1 MKNNRSSCPLVNI
14 LDILGDKW
22 SLIIV
27 RDIFHGKKSYGEFLA
42 SPENISTS
50 VLASRLQLLERAGLI
65 KHRLSLS
72 DKKVKFYYLTDRGI
86 DLYPILYEMSYWS
99 KRNLDK
105 EFFPI
110 AEQWFKRYK
119 SINSID
125 AIKDNQKKY
134 KKVRAELLE
143 LE

>member
-1 MKNNRSSCPLVNI
+1 MFN
-14 LDILGDKW
+14 
-22 SLIIV
+22 
-27 RDIFHGKKSYGEFLA
+27 
-42 SPENISTS
+42 
-50 VLASRLQLLERAGLI
+50 
-65 KHRLSLS
+65 
-72 DKKVKFYYLTDRGI
+72 
-86 DLYPILYEMSYWS
+86 WS

-105 EFFPI
+105 EFFPV

-119 SINSID
+119 SVNSIE

>member
-1 MKNNRSSCPLVNI
+1 MKNNRSSCPLVNF

-50 VLASRLQLLERAGLI
+50 VLASRLQLLERADLI

-72 DKKVKFYYLTDRGI
+72 DKKVKLYYLTDRGI

-119 SINSID
+119 SINSIE

>member
-110 AEQWFKRYK
+110 AEQWFKLYK
-119 SINSID
+119 SINSIE

>member
-1 MKNNRSSCPLVNI
+1 MKNRSDCPLVNI

-22 SLIIV
+22 SLVIV
-27 RDIFHGKKSYGEFLA
+27 RDIFVGKKSYSEFLT

-65 KHRLSLS
+65 KHRLSVS

-119 SINSID
+119 SINSIE

>member
-1 MKNNRSSCPLVNI
+1 MKHNRSSCPLVNI

-22 SLIIV
+22 SLVIV
-27 RDIFHGKKSYGEFLA
+27 RDIFVGKKSYGELLT
-42 SPENISTS
+42 SPEKISTS
-50 VLASRLQLLERAGLI
+50 VLASRLQLLEGAGLI
-65 KHRLSLS
+65 KHLLSIS
-72 DKKVKFYYLTDRGI
+72 DKKVKLYYLTDKGI
-86 DLYPILYEMSYWS
+86 DLYPILYEMFNWS

-105 EFFPI
+105 EFFPE

-119 SINSID
+119 SINSTE

>member
-50 VLASRLQLLERAGLI
+50 VLASRLRLLERADLI

-119 SINSID
+119 SVNSIE

-134 KKVRAELLE
+134 KKVRAEILE

>member
-1 MKNNRSSCPLVNI
+1 MKDNRSSCPLVNI
-14 LDILGDKW
+14 LDIIGDKW
-22 SLIIV
+22 SLVIV
-27 RDIFHGKKSYGEFLA
+27 RDIFAGKKSYGEFLA

-50 VLASRLQLLERAGLI
+50 VLASRLQLLEVAGLI
-65 KHRLSLS
+65 KHLLSIS
-72 DKKVKFYYLTDRGI
+72 DKKVKLYYLTDKGI
-86 DLYPILYEMSYWS
+86 DLYPILYEMFNWS

-105 EFFPI
+105 EFFPA

-119 SINSID
+119 SINSIE
-125 AIKDNQKKY
+125 AIMDNQKKY

>member
-119 SINSID
+119 SINSIE

>member
-42 SPENISTS
+42 SPENKSTS
-50 VLASRLQLLERAGLI
+50 VLASRLKLLERADLI

-119 SINSID
+119 SINSIE

>member
-27 RDIFHGKKSYGEFLA
+27 RDIFYGKKSYGEFLA

-50 VLASRLQLLERAGLI
+50 VLASRLQLLERADLI

-86 DLYPILYEMSYWS
+86 DLYP
-99 KRNLDK
+99 
-105 EFFPI
+105 
-110 AEQWFKRYK
+110 
-119 SINSID
+119 
-125 AIKDNQKKY
+125 
-134 KKVRAELLE
+134 
-143 LE
+143 

>member
-27 RDIFHGKKSYGEFLA
+27 RDIFHGKKSYSEFLA

>member
-1 MKNNRSSCPLVNI
+1 MKNNRSSCPLVNF

-50 VLASRLQLLERAGLI
+50 VLASRLQLLERADLI

-110 AEQWFKRYK
+110 AEQWFKLYK
-119 SINSID
+119 SINSIE

>member
-14 LDILGDKW
+14 LDIIGDKW

-27 RDIFHGKKSYGEFLA
+27 RDIFVGKKSYGEFLD
-42 SPENISTS
+42 SPESISTS

-86 DLYPILYEMSYWS
+86 DLYPILYEMFYWS
-99 KRNLDK
+99 KRNLNKD
-105 EFFPI
+105 FFPV

-119 SINSID
+119 SVDSKE

>member
-1 MKNNRSSCPLVNI
+1 MYKNRSSCPLVNI
-14 LDILGDKW
+14 LDIIGDKW
-22 SLIIV
+22 SLVII
-27 RDIFHGKKSYGEFLA
+27 RDIFVGKKSYGEFLA

-50 VLASRLQLLERAGLI
+50 VLASRLRLLERADLI

-86 DLYPILYEMSYWS
+86 DLYPILYEMFNWS

-105 EFFPI
+105 EFFPV

-119 SINSID
+119 SVNSIE

-143 LE
+143 LV

>member
-1 MKNNRSSCPLVNI
+1 MKHNRSSCPLVNI

-22 SLIIV
+22 SLVVV
-27 RDIFHGKKSYGEFLA
+27 RDIFVGKKSYGELLA
-42 SPENISTS
+42 SPEKISTS
-50 VLASRLQLLERAGLI
+50 VLASRLKLLEGAGLI
-65 KHRLSLS
+65 KHLLSIS
-72 DKKVKFYYLTDRGI
+72 DKKVKLYYLTDKGI
-86 DLYPILYEMSYWS
+86 DLYPILYEMFNWS

-105 EFFPI
+105 EFFPE

-119 SINSID
+119 SINSTE

>member
-50 VLASRLQLLERAGLI
+50 VLASRLQLLERADLI

>member
-1 MKNNRSSCPLVNI
+1 MKHNRSSCPLVNI

-22 SLIIV
+22 SLVVV
-27 RDIFHGKKSYGEFLA
+27 RDIFVGKKSYGELLA
-42 SPENISTS
+42 SPEKISTS
-50 VLASRLQLLERAGLI
+50 VLASRLQLLEGAGLI
-65 KHRLSLS
+65 KHLLSIS
-72 DKKVKFYYLTDRGI
+72 DKKVKLYYLTDKGI
-86 DLYPILYEMSYWS
+86 DLYPILYEMFNWS

-105 EFFPI
+105 EFFPE

-119 SINSID
+119 SINSTE

>member
-27 RDIFHGKKSYGEFLA
+27 RDIFYGKKSYGEFLA

-50 VLASRLQLLERAGLI
+50 VLASRLQLLERADLI

>member
-119 SINSID
+119 SINSIE

-143 LE
+143 LD

>member
-50 VLASRLQLLERAGLI
+50 VLASRLQLLERADLI

-72 DKKVKFYYLTDRGI
+72 DKKVKVYYLTDRGI

-110 AEQWFKRYK
+110 AEQWFKLYK
-119 SINSID
+119 SINSIE

-143 LE
+143 L

>member
-1 MKNNRSSCPLVNI
+1 MKNSRSSCPLVNI

-50 VLASRLQLLERAGLI
+50 VLASRLQLLERADLI

-119 SINSID
+119 SINSIE

>member
-1 MKNNRSSCPLVNI
+1 M
-14 LDILGDKW
+14 
-22 SLIIV
+22 
-27 RDIFHGKKSYGEFLA
+27 
-42 SPENISTS
+42 
-50 VLASRLQLLERAGLI
+50 LASRLQLLERVTI

-105 EFFPI
+105 EFFPM

-119 SINSID
+119 SINSIE

>member
-1 MKNNRSSCPLVNI
+1 MKNSRSSCPLVNI

-50 VLASRLQLLERAGLI
+50 VLASRLKLLERADLI

-119 SINSID
+119 SINSIE

>member
-1 MKNNRSSCPLVNI
+1 MKNSRSSCPLVNI

-50 VLASRLQLLERAGLI
+50 VLASRLQLLERADLI

-119 SINSID
+119 SINSSE

-134 KKVRAELLE
+134 KKVRAKLLE
-143 LE
+143 FE

>member
-50 VLASRLQLLERAGLI
+50 VLASRLRLLERADLI

-110 AEQWFKRYK
+110 AEQWFKLYK
-119 SINSID
+119 SINSIE

>member
-14 LDILGDKW
+14 LDIIGDKW
-22 SLIIV
+22 SLVIV
-27 RDIFHGKKSYGEFLA
+27 RDIFVGKKSYGEFLA

-65 KHRLSLS
+65 KYLLSIS
-72 DKKVKFYYLTDRGI
+72 DKKIKLYYLTDKGI
-86 DLYPILYEMSYWS
+86 DLYPILYEMFNWS

-105 EFFPI
+105 EFFPV

-119 SINSID
+119 STNSIQ

-143 LE
+143 SE

>member
-1 MKNNRSSCPLVNI
+1 MKHNRSSCPLVNI

-22 SLIIV
+22 SLVIV
-27 RDIFHGKKSYGEFLA
+27 RDIFVGKKSYGELLA
-42 SPENISTS
+42 SPEKISTS
-50 VLASRLQLLERAGLI
+50 VLASRLQLLEGAGLI
-65 KHRLSLS
+65 KHLLSIS
-72 DKKVKFYYLTDRGI
+72 DKKVKLYYLTDKGI
-86 DLYPILYEMSYWS
+86 DLYPILYEMFNWS

-105 EFFPI
+105 EFFPE

-119 SINSID
+119 SINSTE

>member
-1 MKNNRSSCPLVNI
+1 MNKNRSSCPLVNI
-14 LDILGDKW
+14 LDIIGDKW
-22 SLIIV
+22 SLVII
-27 RDIFHGKKSYGEFLA
+27 RDIFVGKKSYGEFLA

-86 DLYPILYEMSYWS
+86 DLYPILYEMFNWS

-105 EFFPI
+105 EFFPV

-119 SINSID
+119 SVNSID

-143 LE
+143 L

>member
-50 VLASRLQLLERAGLI
+50 VLASRLQLLEKADLI

-119 SINSID
+119 FTNSIE

>member
-1 MKNNRSSCPLVNI
+1 MKNNRSYCPLVNI

-50 VLASRLQLLERAGLI
+50 VLASRPQLLERTGLI
-65 KHRLSLS
+65 KHRPFN
-72 DKKVKFYYLTDRGI
+72 DKKVKYYYLTDRGI
-86 DLYPILYEMSYWS
+86 DLYPILYEMFYWS

-105 EFFPI
+105 VFYPI

-119 SINSID
+119 SISSRE
-125 AIKDNQKKY
+125 AINDNQKKY
-134 KKVRAELLE
+134 KKVRAELLVFK
-143 LE
+143 

>member
-1 MKNNRSSCPLVNI
+1 MKNNRSSCPLVNF

-50 VLASRLQLLERAGLI
+50 VLASRLRLLERADLI

-119 SINSID
+119 SINSIE

>member
-1 MKNNRSSCPLVNI
+1 MKNSRSSCPLVNI

-50 VLASRLQLLERAGLI
+50 VLASRLKLLERADLI

-72 DKKVKFYYLTDRGI
+72 DKKVKFYYFTDRGI

-119 SINSID
+119 SINSIE

>member
-50 VLASRLQLLERAGLI
+50 VLASRLKLLERADLI

-119 SINSID
+119 SINSIE